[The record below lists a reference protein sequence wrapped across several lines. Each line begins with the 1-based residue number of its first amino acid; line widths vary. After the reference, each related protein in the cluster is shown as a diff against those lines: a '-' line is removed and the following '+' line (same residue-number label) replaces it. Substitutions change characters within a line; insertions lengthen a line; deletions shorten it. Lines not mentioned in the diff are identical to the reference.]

1 MKIRNSLAILCSAA
15 FCFALALSG
24 CKNKNSTSSNP
35 SSGGGDTSSGDTS
48 GGSQQVWTV
57 TFDTQGGSTV
67 AAQKVKNGQ
76 TATKPADPTKAN
88 FTFKGWF
95 EEAGAVTPFDF
106 TTKIT
111 TNWTIYAGWTAQS
124 VVPPGPDDPNPPTP
138 TTYDYYVTVG
148 TQEFGLT
155 TSANALAT
163 DQTGEWTANLGSV
176 TAGQEVVVKNADKV
190 ALSEN
195 FGAEP
200 GDNNVTGEV
209 GNFTIHNDAA
219 NAIILVKTWQS
230 GWTNFYIS
238 GYSNGGTPDPQPGE
252 YAYYIDLAGTE
263 IGLSVS
269 PNTLVEN
276 QTGEWKAELG
286 NVTAGQ
292 SVVIKNS
299 SKVALSDSFGAEPG
313 DNNVSGSVGSFT
325 IHNDAENAFVL
336 VKTWQSGW
344 TNFYISGYEAPA
356 APTPHGPE
364 GSVAVEWFIVGQGNT
379 ALFPNSW
386 SWEGAIQLYTNP
398 GSTDIGCIFGVT
410 FTEGDLFKLFDAH
423 SNWVGFNSLL
433 SSSPC
438 YSCFEGSAGIGSDP
452 NIKCKTTVVCNV
464 FYTAEGKI
472 YITPYVA

>member
-24 CKNKNSTSSNP
+24 CKNKNNASSNEP
-35 SSGGGDTSSGDTS
+35 SGSDSGEVAQT
-48 GGSQQVWTV
+48 WTV

-238 GYSNGGTPDPQPGE
+238 GY
-252 YAYYIDLAGTE
+252 
-263 IGLSVS
+263 
-269 PNTLVEN
+269 
-276 QTGEWKAELG
+276 
-286 NVTAGQ
+286 
-292 SVVIKNS
+292 
-299 SKVALSDSFGAEPG
+299 
-313 DNNVSGSVGSFT
+313 
-325 IHNDAENAFVL
+325 
-336 VKTWQSGW
+336 
-344 TNFYISGYEAPA
+344 EAPA

-364 GSVAVEWFIVGQGNT
+364 GSVAVEWFVVGQGNT

-438 YSCFEGSAGIGSDP
+438 YSCFEESAGIGSDP

-464 FYTAEGKI
+464 FYTNEGKI